1 MRKFTFLFVCVALF
15 LSSAVTMAQDVLV
28 VEPGV
33 GTLNAAITANGG
45 NKIYQLKAGQ
55 WYQLDA
61 IIENVDYHLQII
73 GQEPVNG
80 GMPATLQTNADAGG
94 TVFDKMFDA
103 KGDFTLKN
111 VYIVNADLSGVSN
124 VDFMQV
130 NKDHARLIIDH
141 CILDPVSGN
150 NGIVLQGG
158 DTKTYFTN
166 NLCINGGHMLNPND
180 GHFFI
185 SGNANAAEMGL
196 DTLLVEN
203 NTFVCMP
210 TTMHAGGFTNYVH
223 NYVKWNHNTWV
234 MQKSQI
240 DWTVWENSMIFTNNL
255 MYDFQTQPWAA
266 NWQPMPG
273 ADASKP
279 KPALLYVDTIPGET
293 LPSKTVQYIEYN
305 MLGRNPKFYTLLD
318 ELNVAAKNA
327 QKPLV
332 NLMPF
337 LWPEDSLNA
346 VLPTNIPRETELFMN
361 KEAFP
366 HFNYGNMKTDVD
378 PGWEDPQIYVHSDM
392 FVEWTRPASMI
403 HALGFP
409 ADDFPP
415 ASQWAQ
421 YHWDPDGDRSINEA
435 WPVFNGKYTNE
446 TLRKD
451 ASMEVNIPLG
461 DLNWWPEAKAAW
473 MAKYDEIE
481 AHIKSGSTDRIDI
494 GFKWTSAKEISS
506 ENFIKLYPNP
516 VADQLKLSKIADEV
530 VISDMMGRRLKTVKN
545 VNTVSVSEFSNGI
558 YFVSVKAGGNSS
570 THKIVVQK

>member
-1 MRKFTFLFVCVALF
+1 MRRFTYVLVSIALLFAN
-15 LSSAVTMAQDVLV
+15 AVSAQDVLV

-33 GTLNAAITANGG
+33 GTLNAAIAANGG
-45 NKIYQLKAGQ
+45 NKIYQLQAGQ

-73 GQEPVNG
+73 GQKPVNG
-80 GMPATLQTNADAGG
+80 GMPATLQTNTDAGG
-94 TVFDKMFDA
+94 GVFNKMFDA
-103 KGDFTLKN
+103 KGDITLKN
-111 VYIVNADLSGVSN
+111 IYFVNADLSGVSPI
-124 VDFMQV
+124 DFLHL
-130 NKDHARLIIDH
+130 NKDHARMVVDH
-141 CILDPVSGN
+141 CIIDPVSGG
-150 NGIVLQGG
+150 NGLVLAGG

-166 NLCINGGHMLNPND
+166 NLCIRQGHMLNPNC

-185 SGNANAAEMGL
+185 AGNPNEANMGL

-203 NTFVCMP
+203 NTFVCAGTNMF
-210 TTMHAGGFTNYVH
+210 AGGFSNFVH
-223 NYVKWNHNTWV
+223 NYIKWNHNTWV

-240 DWTVWENSMIFTNNL
+240 DWSIWENEMIITNNL

-273 ADASKP
+273 GDAGQP
-279 KPALLYVDTIPGET
+279 KPALLYIDTIPGET
-293 LPSKTVQYIEYN
+293 FPSKTVQYIEYN
-305 MLGRNPKFYTLLD
+305 MHGRNPKFYPLID
-318 ELNVAAKNA
+318 ELNAVAKENGK
-327 QKPLV
+327 QPV
-332 NLMPF
+332 NLMPL

-346 VLPTNIPRETELFMN
+346 VLPTNIPRETALFMN

-366 HFNYGNMKTDVD
+366 HFNYGHTMTDVD
-378 PGWEDPQIYVHSDM
+378 PGWEDPEIYVHSDM

-403 HALGFP
+403 HALGLSP
-409 ADDFPP
+409 ESQPP
-415 ASQWAQ
+415 VTTWAQ
-421 YHWDPDGDRSINEA
+421 YFWDPDGDASINEA

-481 AHIKSGSTDRIDI
+481 AHRIAGNTDRIDI